1 MGLINLEG
9 FHMKKKIFLAAVVV
23 FVLWSVMG
31 FIVHGVIL
39 KSAYASTASLW
50 RPMAE
55 MKMGLM
61 YVTVFIAALAF
72 SAIYG
77 YLAGKKS
84 TTVGLMYGLL
94 YGIAVGV
101 GMGYGSYSMM
111 PIPYSM
117 ALTWFLSTV
126 IEGVPGGVVLGAII
140 KN

>member
-1 MGLINLEG
+1 
-9 FHMKKKIFLAAVVV
+9 MKKRIFGAAIVV
-23 FVLWSVMG
+23 FVLWSVLD
-31 FIVHGVIL
+31 FIVHGLIL

-77 YLAGKKS
+77 YLVAKKS
-84 TTVGLMYGLL
+84 LMAGVTYGLL

-117 ALTWFLSTV
+117 AITWFLSTI
-126 IEGVPGGVVLGAII
+126 IEAILGGIVLGAMI

>member
-1 MGLINLEG
+1 
-9 FHMKKKIFLAAVVV
+9 MKKKIFLAAIVV
-23 FVLWSVMG
+23 FVLWSVLD
-31 FIVHGVIL
+31 FIIHGLIL

-77 YLAGKKS
+77 YLVAKKS
-84 TTVGLMYGLL
+84 SMAGLTYGLL

-117 ALTWFLSTV
+117 ALTWFLGTV
-126 IEGVPGGVVLGAII
+126 IEAVLGGILLGAII

>member
-1 MGLINLEG
+1 MR
-9 FHMKKKIFLAAVVV
+9 KRIFLAAIVV
-23 FVLWSVMG
+23 FVLWSVLD
-31 FIVHGVIL
+31 FIVHGLIL

-77 YLAGKKS
+77 YLVSKKS
-84 TTVGLMYGLL
+84 LMAGLTYGLL

-117 ALTWFLSTV
+117 AITWFLSTV
-126 IEGVPGGVVLGAII
+126 IEAILGGILLGAII

>member
-1 MGLINLEG
+1 
-9 FHMKKKIFLAAVVV
+9 MKKKIFLAAIVV
-23 FVLWSVMG
+23 FVLWSVLD

-77 YLAGKKS
+77 YLVAKKS
-84 TTVGLMYGLL
+84 AMVGLTYGLL

-117 ALTWFLSTV
+117 ALTWFLGTV
-126 IEGVPGGVVLGAII
+126 LKGILGGLLLGAII

>member
-1 MGLINLEG
+1 MR
-9 FHMKKKIFLAAVVV
+9 KKIFLAAVAV
-23 FVLWSVMG
+23 FVLWSVLD
-31 FIVHGVIL
+31 FIVHGLIL
-39 KSAYASTASLW
+39 KSTYASTASLW

-77 YLAGKKS
+77 YLVAKKS
-84 TTVGLMYGLL
+84 AMVGLTYGLL

-117 ALTWFLSTV
+117 ALTWFLGTV
-126 IEGVPGGVVLGAII
+126 LNGILGGLLLGAII

>member
-1 MGLINLEG
+1 
-9 FHMKKKIFLAAVVV
+9 MKKKIFLAAIVL
-23 FVLWSVMG
+23 FVLWSVLD
-31 FIVHGVIL
+31 FIIHGLIL

-77 YLAGKKS
+77 YLVAKKS
-84 TTVGLMYGLL
+84 PMAGLTYGLL

-111 PIPYSM
+111 DIPYSM
-117 ALTWFLSTV
+117 ALTWFLGTV
-126 IEGVPGGVVLGAII
+126 IEGILGGLLLGTII

>member
-1 MGLINLEG
+1 
-9 FHMKKKIFLAAVVV
+9 MKKKIFLAAVVV
-23 FVLWSVMG
+23 FVLWSVLD

-77 YLAGKKS
+77 YLVAKKS
-84 TTVGLMYGLL
+84 TMVGLTYGLL

-126 IEGVPGGVVLGAII
+126 LKGILGGLLLGAII

>member
-1 MGLINLEG
+1 MR
-9 FHMKKKIFLAAVVV
+9 KRIFLAAIVV
-23 FVLWSVMG
+23 FVLWSVLD
-31 FIVHGVIL
+31 FIVHGLIL

-61 YVTVFIAALAF
+61 YVAVFIAALAF

-77 YLAGKKS
+77 YLVAKKS
-84 TTVGLMYGLL
+84 LMAGLTYGLL

-117 ALTWFLSTV
+117 AITWFLSTI
-126 IEGVPGGVVLGAII
+126 IEAILGGIVLGAMI

>member
-1 MGLINLEG
+1 MR
-9 FHMKKKIFLAAVVV
+9 KKIFLAGVIV
-23 FVLWSVMG
+23 FILWSVLG
-31 FIVHGVIL
+31 FMMHGLIL

-61 YVTVFIAALAF
+61 YVSVFIAALSF

-77 YLAGKKS
+77 YLVAKKS
-84 TTVGLMYGLL
+84 LMAGLTYGLL

-117 ALTWFLSTV
+117 ALTWFLGTV
-126 IEGVPGGVVLGAII
+126 IEAVLGGILLGAII

>member
-1 MGLINLEG
+1 M
-9 FHMKKKIFLAAVVV
+9 KKIFLAGVIV
-23 FVLWSVMG
+23 FILWSVLG
-31 FIVHGVIL
+31 FMMHGLIL

-61 YVTVFIAALAF
+61 YVTVFIAALSF

-77 YLAGKKS
+77 YLVAKKS
-84 TTVGLMYGLL
+84 LMAGLTYGLL

-111 PIPYSM
+111 PIPYGM
-117 ALTWFLSTV
+117 ALTWFLGTV
-126 IEGVPGGVVLGAII
+126 IEGVLGGLLLGAII
-140 KN
+140 KK

>member
-1 MGLINLEG
+1 
-9 FHMKKKIFLAAVVV
+9 MKKKIFLAAIVV
-23 FVLWSVMG
+23 FVLWSVLD
-31 FIVHGVIL
+31 FIIHGLIL

-77 YLAGKKS
+77 YLVAKKS
-84 TTVGLMYGLL
+84 PMAGLTYGLL

-117 ALTWFLSTV
+117 VLTWFLGTV
-126 IEGVPGGVVLGAII
+126 IEAILGGLLLGAII

>member
-1 MGLINLEG
+1 M
-9 FHMKKKIFLAAVVV
+9 KKIFLAGVIV
-23 FVLWSVMG
+23 FILWSVLG
-31 FIVHGVIL
+31 FMMHGLIL

-61 YVTVFIAALAF
+61 YVSVFIAALSF

-77 YLAGKKS
+77 YLVAKKS
-84 TTVGLMYGLL
+84 LMAGLTYGLL

-111 PIPYSM
+111 PIPYGM
-117 ALTWFLSTV
+117 ALTWFLGTV
-126 IEGVPGGVVLGAII
+126 IEGVLGGLLLGAII
-140 KN
+140 KK

>member
-1 MGLINLEG
+1 
-9 FHMKKKIFLAAVVV
+9 MKKKIFLAAVVI
-23 FVLWSVMG
+23 FVLWSG
-31 FIVHGVIL
+31 LDFIIHGLIL
-39 KSAYASTASLW
+39 KSAYASTVSLW

-77 YLAGKKS
+77 FLVAKKS
-84 TTVGLMYGLL
+84 PMAGVTYGLL
-94 YGIAVGV
+94 YGVAVGV

-117 ALTWFLSTV
+117 ALTWFLGTV
-126 IEGVPGGVVLGAII
+126 VEGVLGGFLLGAII

>member
-1 MGLINLEG
+1 
-9 FHMKKKIFLAAVVV
+9 MKKKIFLAAVVV
-23 FVLWSVMG
+23 FVLWSVLD

-39 KSAYASTASLW
+39 KSAYTSTASLW

-61 YVTVFIAALAF
+61 YVSVFIAALAF

-77 YLAGKKS
+77 FLVTKKS
-84 TTVGLMYGLL
+84 LMVGLTYGLL

-117 ALTWFLSTV
+117 ALTWFLGSV
-126 IEGVPGGVVLGAII
+126 IEAILGGVLLGAII
-140 KN
+140 RN

>member
-1 MGLINLEG
+1 
-9 FHMKKKIFLAAVVV
+9 MKKKIFLAAVVV
-23 FVLWSVMG
+23 FVLWSVLD

-77 YLAGKKS
+77 YLVAKKS
-84 TTVGLMYGLL
+84 TMAGFTYGLL

-101 GMGYGSYSMM
+101 GMGYGSYSVM

-117 ALTWFLSTV
+117 ALTWFLGTV
-126 IEGVPGGVVLGAII
+126 IKAILGGVLLGAII

>member
-1 MGLINLEG
+1 
-9 FHMKKKIFLAAVVV
+9 MKKRIFWAAVVV
-23 FVLWSVMG
+23 FVLWSVLD
-31 FIVHGVIL
+31 FIVHGLIL

-72 SAIYG
+72 SAIYS
-77 YLAGKKS
+77 YLVAKKS
-84 TTVGLMYGLL
+84 PMVGLTYGLL

-101 GMGYGSYSMM
+101 GVGYGSYSMM

-126 IEGVPGGVVLGAII
+126 IKGILGGLLLGAII

>member
-1 MGLINLEG
+1 
-9 FHMKKKIFLAAVVV
+9 MKKKIFLAAIVV
-23 FVLWSVMG
+23 FVLWSVLD
-31 FIVHGVIL
+31 FIVHGLIL

-77 YLAGKKS
+77 YLVAKKS
-84 TTVGLMYGLL
+84 AMVGLTYGLL

-101 GMGYGSYSMM
+101 GMAYGSYSMM

-126 IEGVPGGVVLGAII
+126 IKAILGGLLLGAII